1 MPSAHPAIHS
11 HLSGKLSGTSKRS
24 YLLNRKRVN
33 MRKSKGG
40 ETIEKVM
47 PLGGIVI
54 SRRSS

>member
-1 MPSAHPAIHS
+1 MSNIHPAIYS
-11 HLSGKLSGTSKRS
+11 HLSSKLSSTSKRS